1 MTGMSDVAERFR
13 SEVLQSLDVVG
24 TAPEERFDRVVRLA
38 QQIFRVPIVAVSFFD
53 GDRHWVKAHVGLD
66 GPDITHGEA
75 FCRYTIREPGTMVV
89 RDAAADERFATNSFV
104 TGSAHVR
111 FYAGHP
117 VRGAG
122 GHRVGVLY
130 LIDDA
135 PRDLSREQTAIL
147 SELAGWI
154 ESELALREE
163 LARAEGVQHGL
174 LPHEP
179 PSIPGFGVA
188 GCCIPA
194 SEVGGDFFDWFPVGD
209 EFQFTIADVMGKG
222 LGAALIAASVRAVL
236 RTTLRAPARRG
247 DVERRR
253 PLLIADAVTSAAR
266 GMEPDL
272 QETSSFVTLFTARL
286 EVASGT
292 LRYVDAGHGLSAVVG
307 VDGVPQ
313 LLSSDDVPIG
323 VLPDDSFSEH
333 VVELKP
339 GDTLICVSDGVL
351 DFFSSALEVLDAAAI
366 LARGADTAQQVID
379 EITRFARARHIKDD
393 ITAIVVRRDTAA

>member
-1 MTGMSDVAERFR
+1 MTGMSDVAEQFR
-13 SEVLQSLDVVG
+13 SEALRSLDVLG
-24 TAPEERFDRVVRLA
+24 TGPEERFDRVVRLA
-38 QQIFRVPIVAVSFFD
+38 QQIFRVPVVAVSFID

-66 GPDITHGEA
+66 GPDITSGEA
-75 FCRYTIREPGTMVV
+75 FCQHTMRESGTVVV
-89 RDAAADERFATNSFV
+89 RDAVSDVRFATNPVV
-104 TGSAHVR
+104 TGSPGVR
-111 FYAGHP
+111 FYAGHA
-117 VRGAG
+117 VRSPDGHSVGA
-122 GHRVGVLY
+122 LY
-130 LIDDA
+130 LIDHV
-135 PRDLSREQTAIL
+135 PRDLDDEQATML

-253 PLLIADAVTSAAR
+253 PLLIADAVTNAAR

-286 EVASGT
+286 EVATGT

-307 VDGVPQ
+307 VDGVPH
-313 LLSSDDVPIG
+313 LLTSTDVPIG
-323 VLPDDSFSEH
+323 VLPDDSWSEH
-333 VVELKP
+333 VVHLDP
-339 GDTLICVSDGVL
+339 GDTLLSVSDGVL
-351 DFFSSALEVLDAAAI
+351 DFFSSALEVLDAAAV

-379 EITRFARARHIKDD
+379 EITRFARARRIKDD
-393 ITAIVVRRDTAA
+393 ITALVVRRDSA

>member
-1 MTGMSDVAERFR
+1 MTGMSGIAEQFR
-13 SEVLQSLDVVG
+13 SEALRSLDVLG
-24 TAPEERFDRVVRLA
+24 TGPEERFDRVVRLA
-38 QQIFRVPIVAVSFFD
+38 QRIFRVPVVAVSFID

-66 GPDITHGEA
+66 GPDITSGEA
-75 FCRYTIREPGTMVV
+75 FCQHTMRESGTVVV
-89 RDAAADERFATNSFV
+89 RDAVSDVRFATNPVV
-104 TGSAHVR
+104 TGSPGVR
-111 FYAGHP
+111 FYAGHA
-117 VRGAG
+117 VRSPDGHSVGA
-122 GHRVGVLY
+122 LY
-130 LIDDA
+130 LIDHV
-135 PRDLSREQTAIL
+135 PRDLDDEQATML

-253 PLLIADAVTSAAR
+253 PLLIADAVTNAAR

-286 EVASGT
+286 EVATGT

-307 VDGVPQ
+307 VDGVPH
-313 LLSSDDVPIG
+313 LLTSTDVPIG
-323 VLPDDSFSEH
+323 VLPDDSWSEH
-333 VVELKP
+333 VVHLDP
-339 GDTLICVSDGVL
+339 GDTLLSVSDGVL
-351 DFFSSALEVLDAAAI
+351 DYFSSALEVLDAAAV

-379 EITRFARARHIKDD
+379 EITRFARARRIKDD
-393 ITAIVVRRDTAA
+393 ITALVVRRDSA

>member
-1 MTGMSDVAERFR
+1 
-13 SEVLQSLDVVG
+13 
-24 TAPEERFDRVVRLA
+24 
-38 QQIFRVPIVAVSFFD
+38 
-53 GDRHWVKAHVGLD
+53 
-66 GPDITHGEA
+66 
-75 FCRYTIREPGTMVV
+75 MVV
-89 RDAAADERFATNSFV
+89 RDATADDRFAANPVV
-104 TGSAHVR
+104 TGPPHVR

-117 VRGAG
+117 VRYPWRPPRRRPVH
-122 GHRVGVLY
+122 HRH
-130 LIDDA
+130 A
-135 PRDLSREQTAIL
+135 PRDLGDEHAAML

-174 LPHEP
+174 LPHDP

-253 PLLIADAVTSAAR
+253 PLLIADAVTNAAR

-286 EVASGT
+286 EVATGT

-307 VDGVPQ
+307 VDGVPH
-313 LLSSDDVPIG
+313 LLSSNDVPIG
-323 VLPDDSFSEH
+323 VLPDDSWSEH
-333 VVELKP
+333 VVQLEP
-339 GDTLICVSDGVL
+339 GTRCSASAMA
-351 DFFSSALEVLDAAAI
+351 SS
-366 LARGADTAQQVID
+366 TSS
-379 EITRFARARHIKDD
+379 
-393 ITAIVVRRDTAA
+393 RRRSRCSMRRRSWPAVPTPRSR

>member
-1 MTGMSDVAERFR
+1 
-13 SEVLQSLDVVG
+13 
-24 TAPEERFDRVVRLA
+24 
-38 QQIFRVPIVAVSFFD
+38 
-53 GDRHWVKAHVGLD
+53 
-66 GPDITHGEA
+66 
-75 FCRYTIREPGTMVV
+75 MVV
-89 RDAAADERFATNSFV
+89 RDATADDRFATNPVV
-104 TGSAHVR
+104 TGPPFVR

-117 VRGAG
+117 VRTPD
-122 GHRVGVLY
+122 GHRVGALY

-135 PRDLSREQTAIL
+135 PRDLSDEQAAML
-147 SELAGWI
+147 SELAGWV

-174 LPHEP
+174 LPQDS

-194 SEVGGDFFDWFPVGD
+194 SEVGGDFFDWFPVGN

-247 DVERRR
+247 DVERRQ
-253 PLLIADAVTSAAR
+253 PLLIADAVTNAAR

-286 EVASGT
+286 EVATGT

-307 VDGVPQ
+307 VDGVPH
-313 LLSSDDVPIG
+313 LLTSNDVPIG
-323 VLPDDSFSEH
+323 VLPDDSWSEH
-333 VVELKP
+333 VVQLAP
-339 GDTLICVSDGVL
+339 GDTLLSVSDGVL
-351 DFFSSALEVLDAAAI
+351 DYFSSALEVLDAAAV
-366 LARGADTAQQVID
+366 LARGADTAQQIVD
-379 EITRFARARHIKDD
+379 QITRFARARRIKDD
-393 ITAIVVRRDTAA
+393 ITALVVRRDGP

>member
-1 MTGMSDVAERFR
+1 MSDVAERSR
-13 SEVLQSLDVVG
+13 SEALQSLDVVG

-38 QQIFRVPIVAVSFFD
+38 QQIFRVPVVAVSFID

-66 GPDITHGEA
+66 GPDITRGEA
-75 FCRYTIREPGTMVV
+75 FCQYTIREAGTMVIN
-89 RDAAADERFATNSFV
+89 DAAADERFATNAFV

-117 VRGAG
+117 IRGPG

-130 LIDDA
+130 LIDEA
-135 PRDLSREQTAIL
+135 PRRLSDEQAAVL

-163 LARAEGVQHGL
+163 LARAEGVQSGL
-174 LPHEP
+174 LPQEP
-179 PSIPGFGVA
+179 PAIPGFGAA

-253 PLLIADAVTSAAR
+253 PLLIAEAVTIAAR

-286 EVASGT
+286 EVATGT
-292 LRYVDAGHGLSAVVG
+292 LRYVDAGHGLSAIIG

-313 LLSSDDVPIG
+313 LLPSDDVPIG
-323 VLPDDSFSEH
+323 VVPDDSFSEH
-333 VVELKP
+333 VVQLEP
-339 GDTLICVSDGVL
+339 GDTLISVSDGVL

-379 EITRFARARHIKDD
+379 EITRFAQARHIEDD
-393 ITAIVVRRDTAA
+393 ITALVVRREMS

>member
-1 MTGMSDVAERFR
+1 MTGMSDVAEQFR
-13 SEVLQSLDVVG
+13 SDALRSLDVLG
-24 TAPEERFDRVVRLA
+24 TGPEERFDRVVRLA
-38 QQIFRVPIVAVSFFD
+38 QQIFHVPVVAVSFID

-66 GPDITHGEA
+66 GPDITSGEA
-75 FCRYTIREPGTMVV
+75 FCRHTMREPGTVVV
-89 RDAAADERFATNSFV
+89 RDAVSDVRFATNPVV
-104 TGSAHVR
+104 TGSPGVR

-117 VRGAG
+117 VRSPDGHSVGA
-122 GHRVGVLY
+122 LY
-130 LIDDA
+130 LIDHV
-135 PRDLSREQTAIL
+135 PRDLDGEQAAML

-154 ESELALREE
+154 ESELVLREE

-209 EFQFTIADVMGKG
+209 EYQFTIADVMGKG

-253 PLLIADAVTSAAR
+253 PLLIADAVTNAAR

-286 EVASGT
+286 EPATGT

-307 VDGVPQ
+307 VDGVPH
-313 LLSSDDVPIG
+313 LLTSTDVPIG
-323 VLPDDSFSEH
+323 VLPDDTWSEH
-333 VVELKP
+333 LVQLDP
-339 GDTLICVSDGVL
+339 GDTLLSVSDGVL
-351 DFFSSALEVLDAAAI
+351 DFFSSALEVLDAAAV
-366 LARGADTAQQVID
+366 LARGADSAQQVID
-379 EITRFARARHIKDD
+379 EITRFARARRIKDD
-393 ITAIVVRRDTAA
+393 ITALVVRRDSA

>member
-1 MTGMSDVAERFR
+1 MEALRSLGM
-13 SEVLQSLDVVG
+13 VG
-24 TAPEERFDRVVRLA
+24 TPPEERFDRVVRLA
-38 QQIFRVPIVAVSFFD
+38 QQIFRVPIVAVSFID

-66 GPDITHGEA
+66 GPDLTRVEA
-75 FCRYTIREPGTMVV
+75 FCRYTILDPGTMVV
-89 RDAAADERFATNSFV
+89 RDAAADERFAANPVV
-104 TGSAHVR
+104 TGSPHVR

-117 VRGAG
+117 VRSPG
-122 GHRVGVLY
+122 GHRVGALY
-130 LIDDA
+130 IIDST
-135 PRDLSREQTAIL
+135 PRDLGDEHAAML

-154 ESELALREE
+154 ESELRLREE

-179 PSIPGFGVA
+179 PSIPGFDVA

-253 PLLIADAVTSAAR
+253 PLLIADAVTNAAR

-286 EVASGT
+286 EVATGT
-292 LRYVDAGHGLSAVVG
+292 LRYVDAGHGLSAVIG
-307 VDGVPQ
+307 VDGFPRR
-313 LLSSDDVPIG
+313 LLSTDVPIG
-323 VLPDDSFSEH
+323 VLPDDSWSEH
-333 VVELKP
+333 VVQLDP
-339 GDTLICVSDGVL
+339 GDTLLCVSDGVL

-366 LARGADTAQQVID
+366 LARGADSAQQVID
-379 EITRFARARHIKDD
+379 EITRFARARRIKDD
-393 ITAIVVRRDTAA
+393 ITALVVRRDGPLSTR